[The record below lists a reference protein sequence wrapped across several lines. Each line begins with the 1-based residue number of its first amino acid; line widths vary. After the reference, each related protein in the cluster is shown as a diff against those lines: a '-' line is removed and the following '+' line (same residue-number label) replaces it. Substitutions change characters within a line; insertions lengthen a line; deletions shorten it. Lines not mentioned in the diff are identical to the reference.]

1 MTKNEKDSRKQ
12 GIMPKYPNPRKQS
25 PSSLEIWG
33 MFRDDGK

>member
-12 GIMPKYPNPRKQS
+12 RIIHRYPNPKKQS

-33 MFRDDGK
+33 MFRNDGK